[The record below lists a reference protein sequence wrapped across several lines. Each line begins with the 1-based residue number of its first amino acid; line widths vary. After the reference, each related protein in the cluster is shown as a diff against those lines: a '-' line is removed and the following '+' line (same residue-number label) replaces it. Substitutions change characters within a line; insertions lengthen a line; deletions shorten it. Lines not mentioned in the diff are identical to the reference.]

1 MIRLED
7 VSISFGDNRVL
18 KNINSK
24 IDFKETLCII
34 GPSGSGK
41 STMLRCINLL
51 EKPDSGGV
59 FFENIQINLPET
71 DVNKI
76 RTEIG
81 MVFQHF
87 YLFPHLTVLQNV
99 MLAPIKVKGVKKK
112 DAVEIAMDLLNKV
125 GVSEKADS
133 FPSAISG
140 GQKQRVAIARALAM
154 QPKIMLFDEPTSAL
168 DPEVIG
174 EVLEVIKTLVHEGMT
189 LAVVTHQMGFA
200 KEVSDR
206 VIFMDEGTIVE
217 EGKPDEFFSNPKNPR
232 TKDFLAKV
240 LSI

>member
-1 MIRLED
+1 MIRLKD

-125 GVSEKADS
+125 GVSDKADS

-217 EGKPDEFFSNPKNPR
+217 EGKPDEFFSHPKNPR

>member
-125 GVSEKADS
+125 GVAEKADS

-217 EGKPDEFFSNPKNPR
+217 EGKPDEFFSHPKNPR

>member
-1 MIRLED
+1 MIRLKD

-217 EGKPDEFFSNPKNPR
+217 EGKPDEFFSHPKNPR

>member
-125 GVSEKADS
+125 GVSDKADS

-217 EGKPDEFFSNPKNPR
+217 EGKPDEFFSHPKNPR